1 MRKRLYICLPL
12 LAAGLAIVC
21 WPRLTACGQQAS
33 SADNA
38 GAKQGERVVL
48 TIGDQKITAAEV
60 DEFIHSLPPQYQS
73 FYGGPGKHVLPQY
86 IIAMKVLSA
95 EALKLKLQDQ
105 PAVGRAIETAR
116 EGILADAARK
126 YFAQSIS
133 ISDQEIRTR
142 YDQDKT
148 KSEEVRIGHILIRT
162 DNAPLG
168 PGVPGNPPLPEPEA
182 RTKLEDIRKQILAG
196 ADFAQIAK
204 QYSQDPDTAA
214 HGGDMGV
221 LNPEKVVP
229 AVVNAAHTLE
239 PGQVSGIIQTPSGL
253 EIIKVEQKRDKSF
266 EEVKPALETELRE
279 SKASETVRHIMDNY
293 HVVID
298 QDYFAASPS
307 QGSAP
312 PARATH

>member
-60 DEFIHSLPPQYQS
+60 NEFIHSLPPQYQS

-116 EGILADAARK
+116 EGILADAAR
-126 YFAQSIS
+126 
-133 ISDQEIRTR
+133 
-142 YDQDKT
+142 
-148 KSEEVRIGHILIRT
+148 EVLCTEHFHKR
-162 DNAPLG
+162 
-168 PGVPGNPPLPEPEA
+168 PGNSDSLRPGQNEVGRGSHWSHSHTYRQRPARVRASRATPRCRNLKL

-196 ADFAQIAK
+196 ADFADRKA
-204 QYSQDPDTAA
+204 
-214 HGGDMGV
+214 V
-221 LNPEKVVP
+221 L
-229 AVVNAAHTLE
+229 AE
-239 PGQVSGIIQTPSGL
+239 P
-253 EIIKVEQKRDKSF
+253 
-266 EEVKPALETELRE
+266 
-279 SKASETVRHIMDNY
+279 
-293 HVVID
+293 
-298 QDYFAASPS
+298 
-307 QGSAP
+307 
-312 PARATH
+312 